1 MQPITRRL
9 VLLFV
14 LIWFVPA
21 SVRAGVLG
29 VPVPQDTPA
38 PSPSHL
44 FTPSL
49 SPRLSPEARAE
60 ATRVLDK
67 AIAFLRTQQD
77 EATGG
82 WGVNPEGVTFPA
94 ITGLVIDGMLQHP
107 DIDADDPAVAKGV
120 AFLLSYRQPDGG
132 IYDRV
137 LPSYNTAIALSAF
150 ARAGTPDAN
159 AAIPPA
165 QRFLIGLQWSEDS
178 LSDEVSES
186 LGVGRV
192 DADHPFYGGVGY
204 GKHGRPDLS
213 NLSFMLQALHD
224 SGYEAESPPFQR
236 ALVFLQRVQMD
247 GRIND
252 MPYAEGSSQGG
263 FVYATG
269 PNADETREGQSM
281 AGMIEETLD
290 DGTVVSRLRC
300 YGSMT
305 YAGFKSYIYAELPRE
320 DPRVEAARAWIASN
334 YTVTENPGLGD
345 EGYYYYL
352 VTFARAL
359 DAWGEPTV
367 EGVRY
372 PGTQGGGLSSPWPE
386 SGARNPPPLKEKP
399 PTLNR
404 RAVTETH
411 LWAEDLVA
419 QLASLQLDDGS
430 FAIRHDRWLENDSAL
445 VTAYAVLA
453 LQAALG
459 GGSRR

>member
-1 MQPITRRL
+1 MHQLTRHLLVPLILLMALMFPLCAQPEPL
-9 VLLFV
+9 
-14 LIWFVPA
+14 
-21 SVRAGVLG
+21 
-29 VPVPQDTPA
+29 QDA
-38 PSPSHL
+38 
-44 FTPSL
+44 
-49 SPRLSPEARAE
+49 RLSPEARAE

-77 EATGG
+77 ADTGG

-94 ITGLVIDGMLQHP
+94 ITGLVIEGMLQHP
-107 DIDADDPAVAKGV
+107 AIDADDPAVAKGV
-120 AFLLSYRQPDGG
+120 AFLLSYRQPNGG

-137 LPSYNTAIALSAF
+137 LPSYNTAIALSAL

-159 AAIPPA
+159 AALPSA
-165 QRFLIGLQWSEDS
+165 QQFLIGLQWSEDS

-192 DADHPFYGGVGY
+192 AAEHPFYGGVGY
-204 GKHGRPDLS
+204 GRHGRPDLS

-236 ALVFLQRVQMD
+236 ALVFLERVQMD

-252 MPYAEGSSQGG
+252 MSYAEGSTQGG

-269 PNADETREGQSM
+269 PNADTTSEGQSM
-281 AGMIEETLD
+281 AGTIEETLD

-305 YAGFKSYIYAELPRE
+305 YAGFKSYIYAELSRT
-320 DPRVEAARAWIASN
+320 DPRVTAARAWIASH
-334 YTVTENPGLGD
+334 YTVAENPGLGD

-367 EGVRY
+367 EVVKY
-372 PGTQGGGLSSPWPE
+372 PHTKSGWLPSPRPKPE
-386 SGARNPPPLKEKP
+386 AGKPPPP
-399 PTLNR
+399 NQ
-404 RAVTETH
+404 RAASEAH
-411 LWAEDLVA
+411 YWAEELVT
-419 QLASLQLDDGS
+419 QLATLQLDDGS
-430 FAIRHDRWLENDSAL
+430 FAIRHDRWLENDPVL

-459 GGSRR
+459 GE